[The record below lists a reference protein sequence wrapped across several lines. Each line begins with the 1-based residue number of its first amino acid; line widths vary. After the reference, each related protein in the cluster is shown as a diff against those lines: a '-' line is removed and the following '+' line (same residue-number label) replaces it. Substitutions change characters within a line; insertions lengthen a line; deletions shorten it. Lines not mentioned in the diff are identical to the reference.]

1 MGIHIR
7 GLLGKA
13 IVYHIQNQLEEQ
25 PDMSEGDRRA
35 LLEQLLVLTE
45 TPNTGDVESRQV
57 RALTAMRR
65 IAPRAWEM
73 ALPALSSILTAEI
86 RRLGLPPS

>member
-1 MGIHIR
+1 MALRSYAGALTALAASEASTQVTSDLITLIRFARTVGIHIR

-35 LLEQLLVLTE
+35 LLE
-45 TPNTGDVESRQV
+45 
-57 RALTAMRR
+57 TA
-65 IAPRAWEM
+65 AG
-73 ALPALSSILTAEI
+73 TY
-86 RRLGLPPS
+86 